1 MAQDLTRTAAHRHV
15 ASGSYTAPM
24 TSDSPEQPEPSSPAG
39 LRFLVAGAAHALCL
53 DELGELVELETP
65 EAEKLISNGS
75 TVVCHGPFTAK
86 RLGLKHVQ
94 RSGTHLD
101 ILELFAFI
109 RPAQFCLPTVRGLAR
124 ALELPL
130 PLTLE
135 DEAMCLHDSMLHLLN
150 ELKSPNYLY
159 SGHVRSLAM
168 AMARGQWGWSP
179 YVLAALPTDQSEP
192 SAALGFDVWSKL
204 GEWEEIAPSGEP
216 DIVGIDADETRRR
229 LESLLELKSTA
240 GSSEVRPA
248 QSDYAAEISK
258 AFQPRRQAGQ
268 PNIVLAEAGTG
279 IGKTLGYIAPASL
292 WSELNGPGTWV
303 STYTKNL
310 QRQVDDELTGLYGDP
325 DRKSRKVV
333 VRKGRE
339 NYLCL
344 LNYQENLARRNP
356 VIMGL
361 IARWILYSR
370 NGDLI
375 GGDFP
380 AWITALTVQSGAGQT
395 TTSLNGLGLTD
406 RRGECIYSACQHYR
420 KCFIEKA
427 TRRSRRADIVIAN
440 HALVMYQTAAETF
453 FQKIKRR
460 ASAQEDEEQSS
471 GQFNLPINYV
481 FDEGHHLFDAAD
493 GAFSSHLSGLE
504 TSELRRWIRGPE
516 DQRSRGRGLR
526 SRLDDFLDGN
536 NEIENALNAALKAAG
551 ALCGGGW
558 TTRISE
564 GRPDGPTEAF
574 LHEIH
579 AYVLA
584 RSPGRGDGFSQE
596 AAPWPVTD
604 DVLAAAKG
612 LETALKDL
620 ASPLT
625 NIARLLREKLDDES
639 KKLESST
646 RSRIDALAKSLERR
660 ALMTIPAWISMLTSL
675 KVGEQDGFVDW
686 FGLDRAY
693 GRLFD
698 VGMHR
703 HWIDPT
709 IPFAEAVLENA
720 HGVVIT
726 SATLRDHPNGSAEN
740 ADRPDDWVNAEMRTG
755 ASHLT
760 LPAIRRSFQSPFNYQ
775 DQTRVIVVNDVA
787 RDDPNAV
794 AAAYRELFI
803 ASGGGGLGLFTA
815 ISRLRNVYEKL
826 ATYLDDCG
834 IPLYAQHVDAM
845 DTGTLVDI
853 FRSEVDACLLGTDAV
868 RDGVDVPG
876 KSLRLIVF
884 DRVPWPRPDILHK
897 ARREHFGGR
906 HYDDMICRLKL
917 KQAYGRLVRRSND
930 RGVFVMLDSRTP
942 SRLLSA
948 LPEDVE
954 ILRLGLADAIATVDA
969 FLGPQAE

>member
-1 MAQDLTRTAAHRHV
+1 MWIGRYTAAM
-15 ASGSYTAPM
+15 PP
-24 TSDSPEQPEPSSPAG
+24 DSLSSPQTLQ

-53 DELGELVELETP
+53 DEAGELIEVEKHD
-65 EAEKLISNGS
+65 AEKLISSGS

-86 RLGLKHVQ
+86 RLGVQ
-94 RSGTHLD
+94 HIDRSGVHLD
-101 ILELFAFI
+101 ILELFAFV
-109 RPAQFCLPTVRGLAR
+109 RPAQFCLPTVRGLAA
-124 ALELPL
+124 ALNLPQ

-135 DEAMCLHDSMLHLLN
+135 DEAMCLHDAMHRLLG
-150 ELKSPNYLY
+150 ELKSETYGYP
-159 SGHVRSLAM
+159 GHVRSLAM
-168 AMARGQWGWSP
+168 AMSRGRWSWSP
-179 YVLAALPTDQSEP
+179 FVLAAVPPGP
-192 SAALGFDVWSKL
+192 SDADTAIGFDVWSKL
-204 GEWEEIAPSGEP
+204 GEWEDMAPPGEP
-216 DIVGIDADETRRR
+216 DIVGINADDTRRR
-229 LESLLELKSTA
+229 LADLLQRKSST
-240 GSSEVRPA
+240 GSTEARPT

-258 AFQPRRQAGQ
+258 AFQPRQQAGQ

-279 IGKTLGYIAPASL
+279 IGKTIGYIAPASL

-310 QRQVDDELTGLYGDP
+310 QRQVDDELTALYPDP
-325 DRKSRKVV
+325 NRKSRKVV

-339 NYLCL
+339 NYICL
-344 LNYQENLARRNP
+344 LNFQENLARRNP
-356 VIMGL
+356 VLMGL
-361 IARWILYSR
+361 IARWILYSQ

-380 AWITALTVQSGAGQT
+380 AWITGLFAQGRSAQSAT
-395 TTSLNGLGLTD
+395 NLSGLGLTD

-427 TRRSRRADIVIAN
+427 TRRARRADIVVAN
-440 HALVMYQTAAETF
+440 HALVMYQTAAESF
-453 FQKIKRR
+453 FRQIGKENTKD
-460 ASAQEDEEQSS
+460 ADKEQTS
-471 GQFNLPINYV
+471 GQQVLPVNYV

-504 TSELRRWIRGPE
+504 TSELRRWVRGPE
-516 DQRSRGRGLR
+516 DQRGRGRGLR
-526 SRLDDFLDGN
+526 SRLDDFVDGD
-536 NEIENALNAALKAAG
+536 NELETALNSALKAAG
-551 ALCGGGW
+551 DLCGAGW
-558 TTRISE
+558 TTRITE
-564 GRPDGPTEAF
+564 NRPEGPTEIF
-574 LHEIH
+574 LHRLFQC
-579 AYVLA
+579 VLA
-584 RSPGRGDGFSQE
+584 RSASRSDGFSQE
-596 AAPWPVTD
+596 APPWPATEE
-604 DVLAAAKG
+604 VLSAG
-612 LETALKDL
+612 SQLETALKDL
-620 ASPLT
+620 ANPLKT
-625 NIARLLREKLDDES
+625 IARLLREKLDDKS
-639 KKLESST
+639 DTLETAT
-646 RSRIDALAKSLERR
+646 RSRIDALAKGLERR
-660 ALMTIPAWISMLTSL
+660 ALMTIPAWVSMLTSL
-675 KVGEQDGFVDW
+675 KVGAQEGFVDW
-686 FGLDRAY
+686 FGVERAF

-726 SATLRDHPNGSAEN
+726 SATLRDHNIMQSKEHDA
-740 ADRPDDWVNAEMRTG
+740 PDDWANAEMRTG
-755 ASHLT
+755 ASHLS
-760 LPAIRRSFQSPFNYQ
+760 LPAIRRGFASPFQYK

-787 RDDPNAV
+787 REDSDAV
-794 AAAYRELFI
+794 AAAYRELFV

-815 ISRLRNVYEKL
+815 IARLRRVYDKL

-834 IPLYAQHVDAM
+834 IPLYAQHVDLM

-853 FRSEVDACLLGTDAV
+853 FRSEINSCLLGTDAV

-917 KQAYGRLVRRSND
+917 KQAFGRLVRRADD

-948 LPEDVE
+948 LPEDIE
-954 ILRLGLADAIATVDA
+954 IMRVGLAEAVSTVA
-969 FLGPQAE
+969 SFLNTESE

>member
-1 MAQDLTRTAAHRHV
+1 MNAD
-15 ASGSYTAPM
+15 
-24 TSDSPEQPEPSSPAG
+24 SDPSPEHQATRKLS
-39 LRFLVAGAAHALCL
+39 FLVAGAAHALCL
-53 DELGELVELETP
+53 DEVGELREIDP
-65 EAEKLISNGS
+65 SIAEKQIADGS

-86 RLGLKHVQ
+86 RLGLKNIQ
-94 RSGTHLD
+94 RSGAHLD
-101 ILELFAFI
+101 ILELFAFV

-124 ALELPL
+124 TLGLPE

-135 DEAMCLHDSMLHLLN
+135 DEAMCLHDAVWHLLK
-150 ELKSPNYLY
+150 EVQEADYAYP
-159 SGHVRSLAM
+159 GHVRSLAM

-179 YVLAALPTDQSEP
+179 FILAKLPPNQAEP
-192 SAALGFDVWSKL
+192 SSGVGFDVWSKL
-204 GEWEEIAPSGEP
+204 GEWEEVAPTGEP
-216 DIVGIDADETRRR
+216 DIIGIDQDETRGR
-229 LESLLELKSTA
+229 LESLLALKSGA
-240 GSSEVRPA
+240 GDAELRPA

-310 QRQVDDELTGLYGDP
+310 QKQVDDELTGLYGDP
-325 DRKSRKVV
+325 ERKARKVV
-333 VRKGRE
+333 LRKGRE

-344 LNYQENLARRNP
+344 LNYQESLARRNP
-356 VIMGL
+356 VLLGL

-380 AWITALTVQSGAGQT
+380 AWISALVSYGSSGQT
-395 TTSLNGLGLTD
+395 TSSLAGLGLTD

-440 HALVMYQTAAETF
+440 HALVMYQTAAESF
-453 FQKIKRR
+453 FRQIK
-460 ASAQEDEEQSS
+460 QEQS
-471 GQFNLPINYV
+471 GKADREEPAAQINLPVNYV

-526 SRLDDFLDGN
+526 NRLDDFTDGN
-536 NEIENALNAALKAAG
+536 SELELALNTALKAAG
-551 ALCGGGW
+551 ALCGAGW
-558 TTRISE
+558 TTRVSE
-564 GRPDGPTEAF
+564 GRPDGPTEVF
-574 LHEIH
+574 LHEL
-579 AYVLA
+579 YQCVLA
-584 RSPGRGDGFSQE
+584 RSPSQGDGFSQE
-596 AAPWPVTD
+596 ATPWPVTE
-604 DVLAAAKG
+604 DVLNAGKA

-620 ASPLT
+620 GTPLRT
-625 NIARLLREKLDDES
+625 IARLLREKLDDES
-639 KKLESST
+639 DKLESST
-646 RSRIDALAKSLERR
+646 RARIDALAKGLERR
-660 ALMTIPAWISMLTSL
+660 ALMTLPAWISMLTSL
-675 KVGEQDGFVDW
+675 KVGEQEGFVDW
-686 FGLDRAY
+686 FGSERAF

-726 SATLRDHPNGSAEN
+726 SATLRDHTGTLSDD
-740 ADRPDDWVNAEMRTG
+740 ADRPDGWSNAEMRTG
-755 ASHLT
+755 AAHLA
-760 LPAIRRSFQSPFNYQ
+760 LPAIRRGFQSPFNYK
-775 DQTRVIVVNDVA
+775 DQTRVIVVNDVS
-787 RDDPNAV
+787 REDPNAV
-794 AAAYRELFI
+794 AAAYRELFL

-815 ISRLRNVYEKL
+815 ISRLRGVYDKL

-834 IPLYAQHVDAM
+834 IPLYAQHVDLM

-853 FRSEVDACLLGTDAV
+853 FRSEVDSCLLGTDAV

-906 HYDDMICRLKL
+906 QYDDMICRLKL
-917 KQAYGRLVRRSND
+917 KQAYGRLVRRAND

-954 ILRLGLADAIATVDA
+954 ILRLGLADAIATVGA
-969 FLGPQAE
+969 FLDPQDN

>member
-1 MAQDLTRTAAHRHV
+1 M
-15 ASGSYTAPM
+15 PP
-24 TSDSPEQPEPSSPAG
+24 DSPIPSTQPTLPD
-39 LRFLVAGAAHALCL
+39 LRFLVAGAAHAFCL
-53 DELGELVELETP
+53 DESGEILEVDRP
-65 EAEKLISNGS
+65 DAEKLLSSSS

-86 RLGLKHVQ
+86 RLGLRTLDRPVA
-94 RSGTHLD
+94 HLD
-101 ILELFAFI
+101 ILELFAFV
-109 RPAQFCLPTVRGLAR
+109 RPAQFCLPTVRGIAA
-124 ALELPL
+124 ALELAQPL
-130 PLTLE
+130 ALE
-135 DEAMCLHDSMLHLLN
+135 DEAMCLHVAVRHLLN
-150 ELKSPNYLY
+150 ELQSPTYVYPGNL
-159 SGHVRSLAM
+159 RSLAM
-168 AMARGQWGWSP
+168 AMSRGNWGWSP
-179 YVLAALPTDQSEP
+179 FILAALTPDRGEP
-192 SAALGFDVWSKL
+192 ANGIGLDVWSKL
-204 GEWEEIAPSGEP
+204 GEWEELAPPGEP
-216 DIVGIDADETRRR
+216 DIVGIDAEQTRQR
-229 LESLLELKSTA
+229 LAELLQLKSTA
-240 GSSEVRPA
+240 GSIEVRPT
-248 QSDYAAEISK
+248 QSDYAAELSK
-258 AFQPRRQAGQ
+258 AFQPRHQVGQ

-310 QRQVDDELTGLYGDP
+310 QRQVDDELSGLYSDP
-325 DRKSRKVV
+325 DRKARKVV

-344 LNYQENLARRNP
+344 LNYQESLARRNP
-356 VIMGL
+356 VLMGL
-361 IARWILYSR
+361 IARWILYTR

-380 AWITALTVQSGAGQT
+380 AWITALTATRGSGQGSGSLSGQ
-395 TTSLNGLGLTD
+395 GLTD

-427 TRRSRRADIVIAN
+427 TRRARRADIVVAN
-440 HALVMYQTAAETF
+440 HALVMYQTAAESF
-453 FQKIKRR
+453 FRQLRKSDAKDQD
-460 ASAQEDEEQSS
+460 SEQSS
-471 GQFNLPINYV
+471 GQLLLPINYV

-526 SRLDDFLDGN
+526 SRLDDFLDGS
-536 NEIENALNAALKAAG
+536 NELETTLNTALRAAG
-551 ALCGGGW
+551 ALCGAGW

-564 GRPDGPTEAF
+564 GRPDGPTEDF
-574 LHEIH
+574 LHH
-579 AYVLA
+579 LQHCVVV
-584 RSPGRGDGFSQE
+584 RSPSRADGFSQE
-596 AAPWPVTD
+596 ASPWPVTD
-604 DVLAAAKG
+604 EVLASAKT

-620 ASPLT
+620 AAPLKT
-625 NIARLLREKLDDES
+625 IALLLRAKLDDES
-639 KKLESST
+639 DKLESTT
-646 RSRIDALAKSLERR
+646 RARIDALAKGLERR

-675 KVGEQDGFVDW
+675 KVGEQEGFVDW
-686 FGLDRAY
+686 FGLERAY

-698 VGMHR
+698 AGMHR

-726 SATLRDHPNGSAEN
+726 SATLRDHAPTQSKESH
-740 ADRPDDWVNAEMRTG
+740 RPDDWTNAEMRTG

-760 LPAIRRSFQSPFNYQ
+760 LPAIRRGFKSPFNYGK
-775 DQTRVIVVNDVA
+775 QTRVMVVNDVA
-787 RDDPNAV
+787 REDPDAV
-794 AAAYRELFI
+794 AAAYRELFL

-815 ISRLRNVYEKL
+815 ISRLRSVYDKL
-826 ATYLDDCG
+826 ATYLDDCD
-834 IPLYAQHVDAM
+834 IPLYAQHVDQM

-853 FRSEVDACLLGTDAV
+853 FRSEIDSCLLGTDAV

-917 KQAYGRLVRRSND
+917 KQAFGRLVRRADD

-948 LPEDVE
+948 LPDDVE
-954 ILRLGLADAIATVDA
+954 ILRLGLADAIATVKS
-969 FLGPQAE
+969 FLGPPTG

>member
-1 MAQDLTRTAAHRHV
+1 M
-15 ASGSYTAPM
+15 
-24 TSDSPEQPEPSSPAG
+24 
-39 LRFLVAGAAHALCL
+39 
-53 DELGELVELETP
+53 GELIEIERSA
-65 EAEKLISNGS
+65 AEKLFGDGS

-86 RLGLKHVQ
+86 RLGLSQVQ
-94 RSGTHLD
+94 RSGSHLD
-101 ILELFAFI
+101 ILELFAFV
-109 RPAQFCLPTVRGLAR
+109 RPAQFCLPTVRGLAK

-135 DEAMCLHDSMLHLLN
+135 DEAMCLHDAVWHLLN
-150 ELKSPNYLY
+150 ELQNAHYAFP
-159 SGHVRSLAM
+159 GHVRSLAM
-168 AMARGQWGWSP
+168 AMSRGQWGWSP
-179 YVLAALPTDQSEP
+179 FILAKLPPDQSEP
-192 SAALGFDVWSKL
+192 SSAVGFDVWSKL
-204 GEWEEIAPSGEP
+204 GEWEEIAPPGEP
-216 DIVGIDADETRRR
+216 DILGIDEDETRRR
-229 LESLLELKSTA
+229 LDSLLKLKSSS
-240 GSSEVRPA
+240 GSAEVRPA

-310 QRQVDDELTGLYGDP
+310 QKQVDDELNGLYGEP
-325 DRKSRKVV
+325 ERKARKVV
-333 VRKGRE
+333 LRKGRE

-344 LNYQENLARRNP
+344 LNYQESLARRNP
-356 VIMGL
+356 VLMGL
-361 IARWILYSR
+361 IGRWILYTR

-380 AWITALTVQSGAGQT
+380 AWIAALVSYGTSGQT
-395 TTSLNGLGLTD
+395 ASSLAGLGLTD

-440 HALVMYQTAAETF
+440 HALVMYQTAAESF
-453 FQKIKRR
+453 FRKIRR
-460 ASAQEDEEQSS
+460 DESDKADGEDAIQLS
-471 GQFNLPINYV
+471 LPVNYV

-526 SRLDDFLDGN
+526 NRLDDFLDGN
-536 NEIENALNAALKAAG
+536 NELENALNTALKAAG
-551 ALCGGGW
+551 ALCGAGW
-558 TTRISE
+558 TTRIGE

-574 LHEIH
+574 LHQIYEC
-579 AYVLA
+579 VLA
-584 RSPGRGDGFSQE
+584 RSPARSDGFSQE
-596 AAPWPVTD
+596 ATPWPVTE
-604 DVLAAAKG
+604 DVLDAAKT

-620 ASPLT
+620 ATPLIT
-625 NIARLLREKLDDES
+625 IARLLREKLDDES
-639 KKLESST
+639 NKLESST
-646 RSRIDALAKSLERR
+646 RARIDALAKGLERR
-660 ALMTIPAWISMLTSL
+660 ALMTLPAWLSMLTSL

-686 FGLDRAY
+686 FGLERAF

-726 SATLRDHPNGSAEN
+726 SATLRDHTGGPSNG
-740 ADRPDDWVNAEMRTG
+740 ADGPDDWTNAEMRTG
-755 ASHLT
+755 ASHLA
-760 LPAIRRSFQSPFNYQ
+760 LPAIRRGFQSPFNYQ
-775 DQTRVIVVNDVA
+775 DQTRVIVVNDVS
-787 RDDPNAV
+787 RDDSNAV
-794 AAAYRELFI
+794 AAAYRELFL

-815 ISRLRNVYEKL
+815 ISRLRGVYDKL

-853 FRSEVDACLLGTDAV
+853 FRSEIDACLLGTDAV

-917 KQAYGRLVRRSND
+917 KQAYGRLVRRADD

-954 ILRLGLADAIATVDA
+954 ILRLGLADAIATVSS
-969 FLGPQAE
+969 FLDTQTDP